1 MSRRRYPL
9 VIGEITVCDYTVLLG
24 KLTSVSAKSLA
35 NSIFFKILFNY
46 NTDIAIKQSKKSY
59 LLSARSVLFPT
70 NIIITSLPL
79 SVLTSSIHFDVW
91 WKEFASES
99 QSVKVMQGQAFF
111 GINNQKQQIYNH
123 YHGHLAT

>member
-1 MSRRRYPL
+1 MLL
-9 VIGEITVCDYTVLLG
+9 VKLQCVTILYCLESLLLYLQNLLLTVYFL
-24 KLTSVSAKSLA
+24 
-35 NSIFFKILFNY
+35 KILFNY